1 MINVRKGNLH
11 SLAQADLVGYQQSG
25 IVAGMIVNIDS
36 NGYVNAGAQP
46 TNSVTSGGSVGV
58 RGFAINTSAQ
68 PTTNSTI
75 QQALPQYSYVGDG
88 DVVDSNKISVY
99 TLDGNSIIET
109 DQVDPADNSGTAA
122 INSTI
127 YPVGTALYSSSNT
140 NALGTV
146 TKAATSTGTG
156 GIANGNAIG
165 WVTGIR
171 YLQNA
176 SPFPSG
182 VSATQ
187 NYTSATETAAYNAEG
202 APTST
207 GNGQPVY
214 TPSTKSSTYKFQE
227 NIPVLAIKL
236 AATA

>member
-1 MINVRKGNLH
+1 MLNVRKGTLH
-11 SLAQADLVGYQQSG
+11 SLAQADMVGYQQPG

-68 PTTNSTI
+68 PTTNVAI
-75 QQALPQYSYVGDG
+75 QQALPQYSYSGDG
-88 DVVDSNKISVY
+88 DVLDSNKISVY
-99 TLDGNSIIET
+99 TLEGNSIIET
-109 DQVDPADNSGTAA
+109 DQVDPADNGGVAA
-122 INSTI
+122 INSSV
-127 YPVGTALYSSSNT
+127 YPVGIALYSSLNA

-146 TKAATSTGTG
+146 TKT
-156 GIANGNAIG
+156 ANGTAIG
-165 WVTGIR
+165 WVVGIR
-171 YLQNA
+171 YLQNTSA
-176 SPFPSG
+176 FPSG

-187 NYTSATETAAYNAEG
+187 SYTSSTETAAYLAEG
-202 APTST
+202 APTGT

-227 NIPVLAIKL
+227 NVPVLAIKL